1 MRAIRVHEQG
11 GPEAMRLE
19 EIPTPVPGPGQVLV
33 RLEAAG
39 INFIDIYHRTGR
51 YPVPLPFTLGTEGAG
66 TVAATGPGASL
77 VKEGDRV
84 AFVGVMGS
92 YAEFALVPEDRLVP
106 LPEGVSTRDGAA
118 VLLQGMTAQ
127 FLACSTYPLRPGDVC
142 LVHAAAGGVGLL
154 LCQVAKLRG
163 ARVIGTVSTEAKA
176 GLARSA
182 GADEVIRY
190 TTQDFVRETKRLTGG
205 AGVQVVYDSV
215 GLTTFLR
222 GFDVLAPR
230 GMMVLCGQSSGPVG
244 PFDPQLLAL
253 KGSLFL
259 TRPSLFAYISSRAEL
274 LERAGEV
281 LAWVRSRRLRLRIG
295 GEFPLAEAGPAH
307 RKLEGRE
314 TAGKL
319 LLVP

>member
-1 MRAIRVHEQG
+1 MRAIRVHQFG
-11 GPEAMRLE
+11 GPDALRLE
-19 EIPTPVPGPGQVLV
+19 EIPTPVPGPGEVLV

-39 INFIDIYHRTGR
+39 INFIDVYHRAGR
-51 YPVPLPFTLGTEGAG
+51 YPLPLPFTLGTEGAG
-66 TVAATGPGASL
+66 TVAATGPDVSL
-77 VKEGDRV
+77 VKPGDRV
-84 AFVGVMGS
+84 AYTGVTGS
-92 YAEFALVPEDRLVP
+92 YAEYALVPEARLVS
-106 LPEGVSTRDGAA
+106 LPDDVTAREAA
-118 VLLQGMTAQ
+118 AALLQGMTAQ
-127 FLACSTYPLRPGDVC
+127 FLACSTYPLRPADVC

-176 GLARSA
+176 DLARSA

-190 TTQDFVRETKRLTGG
+190 TAEDFVAETKRLTGG
-205 AGVQVVYDSV
+205 KGVQVVYDSV

-230 GMMVLCGQSSGPVG
+230 GMMVLYGQSSGPAA
-244 PFDPQLLAL
+244 PLDPQLLAQ

-259 TRPSLFAYISSRAEL
+259 TRPSLFAYTASRADL
-274 LERAGEV
+274 LERAGDV
-281 LAWVRSRRLRLRIG
+281 LGWVRSGRLRLRIG
-295 GEFPLAEAGPAH
+295 GEFPLAEAALAH